1 MKDGA
6 NSCKHTNIQS
16 GDLIVAI
23 LVCPA
28 ERTDDQIIELLRLL
42 FHQQEIVL
50 SLEKMIHDLQK
61 ARGDS
66 NILLLLGRFTA
77 SAILYIFY
85 YVHICI
91 DKRAG
96 FFK

>member
-50 SLEKMIHDLQK
+50 SLEK
-61 ARGDS
+61 
-66 NILLLLGRFTA
+66 
-77 SAILYIFY
+77 
-85 YVHICI
+85 
-91 DKRAG
+91 
-96 FFK
+96 